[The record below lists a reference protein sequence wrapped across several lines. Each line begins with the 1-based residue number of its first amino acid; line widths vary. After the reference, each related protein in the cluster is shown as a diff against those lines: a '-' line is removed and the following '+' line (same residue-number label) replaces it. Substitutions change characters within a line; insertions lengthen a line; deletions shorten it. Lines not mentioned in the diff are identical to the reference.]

1 MNMMSIA
8 GRSVRLAALAALLVA
23 GACKGGG
30 SSPADPKY
38 DVVLP
43 GADDVDDSLSAKIPG
58 ARMPATYGPDDG
70 IKGAKAPLVTIVEFS
85 DFQCPFCGQ
94 TAAVLE
100 EVAAAYPDDVRLVF
114 KHFPLKMH
122 PDAAEGAKAA
132 VAASRQDRFWAMHD
146 RLFADRTAMK
156 AEDLKTHAEALG
168 LDADKFA
175 ADLADPAVAA
185 KVEADQAQGRA
196 LGVQGTPTLFVNG
209 VRIGGA
215 PKPDVLRELVDA
227 ERQLADTL
235 LAEGSKREEIYA
247 RILKK
252 AGAGRGVAS
261 GR

>member
-1 MNMMSIA
+1 MTHPRIA
-8 GRSVRLAALAALLVA
+8 TRSLLFVALAALLSTP
-23 GACKGGG
+23 ACKGST
-30 SSPADPKY
+30 SSQADPSY
-38 DVVLP
+38 DVELP
-43 GADDVDDSLSAKIPG
+43 GAADVDDSLSAKIPG
-58 ARMPATYGPDDG
+58 DRVPATYGQGDP

-94 TAAVLE
+94 TASVLE

-132 VAASRQDRFWAMHD
+132 VAAQRQGRFWAMHD

-156 AEDLKTHAEALG
+156 EGDLKAHAEALG

-175 ADLADPAVAA
+175 ADLADPEVAA

-196 LGVQGTPTLFVNG
+196 LGVKGTPTLFVNG

-227 ERQLADTL
+227 ERQLADML
-235 LAEGSKREEIYA
+235 QAEGSKREEIYA

-252 AGAGRGVAS
+252 AGAGSGGAS
-261 GR
+261 LR